1 MNPAD
6 IVTLYKV
13 GETAEELWNEIWHGG
28 KEDLGEVLIQDS
40 SSRLW
45 KVKVRFTGYRK
56 RYLKIKLESN
66 GSRKIRA
73 SADNYKP
80 EEYLRITPD
89 EWHVF
94 ALLAKDENDR
104 ELYACARSI
113 LDRLV
118 R

>member
-1 MNPAD
+1 MNPTD
-6 IVTLYKV
+6 IVTLYKFGKV
-13 GETAEELWNEIWHGG
+13 AEDLWNEAWHGG
-28 KEDLGEVLIQDS
+28 KEDFGSVLIQDS
-40 SSRLW
+40 NSRLW

-56 RYLKIKLESN
+56 RYLKIKLESH
-66 GSRKIRA
+66 GSLKIRA

-80 EEYLRITPD
+80 GEYLRITPD

-94 ALLAKDENDR
+94 ALLAKDNNER

-113 LDRLV
+113 IDRLV

>member
-1 MNPAD
+1 MNPTD
-6 IVTLYKV
+6 IVTIYKV
-13 GETAEELWNEIWHGG
+13 GEAAEDLWNEIWHGG
-28 KEDLGEVLIQDS
+28 KEDLGSVLIQDS
-40 SSRLW
+40 SCHLW

-80 EEYLRITPD
+80 GEYLRITPD
-89 EWHVF
+89 EWHIF
-94 ALLAKDENDR
+94 ALLAKDNNDPK
-104 ELYACARSI
+104 LYACAQNI